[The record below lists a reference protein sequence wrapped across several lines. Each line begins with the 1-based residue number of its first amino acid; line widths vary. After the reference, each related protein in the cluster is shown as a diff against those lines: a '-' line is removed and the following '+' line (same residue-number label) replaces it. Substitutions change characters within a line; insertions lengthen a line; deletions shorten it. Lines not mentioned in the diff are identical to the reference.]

1 MIPAGSETALTP
13 RHHGALNQTFACHL
27 LQSWPL
33 RKTRRQGAG
42 DACIGWSCK
51 WRSKIRRT
59 SSIVTG

>member
-13 RHHGALNQTFACHL
+13 GQHRALNPALACHL

-51 WRSKIRRT
+51 CRSKIRRT